1 MSLANKLFEQQR
13 TTGQLS
19 GSQQPDGDASQLRNC
34 NPSLKGWQSTGKS
47 PTTELHEHRLGL
59 PSVFWDGI
67 PPRAPSSHISS
78 LGWARHSAEP
88 GGRSWE
94 GLGGLSSLQK
104 PLHAQ
109 QAESS
114 AWQKG
119 NIIRLEK
126 KGKERKEGSVS
137 QGLEEFRRPPDTS
150 AELKSTGGSL
160 RQIIPPFCKASD

>member
-1 MSLANKLFEQQR
+1 MGLANKLFEQQR
-13 TTGQLS
+13 ATGQLS

-34 NPSLKGWQSTGKS
+34 NPSLKGCQSTGKS

-67 PPRAPSSHISS
+67 PPLCPLIPHLLVRV
-78 LGWARHSAEP
+78 GSAQHGA

-109 QAESS
+109 QTESS

-126 KGKERKEGSVS
+126 KGKERKEGSVTG
-137 QGLEEFRRPPDTS
+137 GLEEFRRPPDTS